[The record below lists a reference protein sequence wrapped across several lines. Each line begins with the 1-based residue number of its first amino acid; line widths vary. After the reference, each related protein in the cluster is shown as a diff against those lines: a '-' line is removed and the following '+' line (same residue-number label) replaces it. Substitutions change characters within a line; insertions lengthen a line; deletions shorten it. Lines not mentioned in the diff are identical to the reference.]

1 MDGAEVAPDDLDP
14 EALAQS
20 IEELE
25 IQARIRAIEM
35 EVGLLDLRREL
46 EIQEE
51 HVQEW
56 QSELRK
62 NHSTKTGQVHA
73 DFENAQRGVEELR
86 KRVQTMEAARP
97 TSRVPSPPREA
108 SAAPA
113 PAPASAPAPAPP
125 AVAPSEGAYPAAQ
138 ARVPPRAPVTAPVPG
153 PEELAK
159 RAVARAPL
167 PGGPKAK
174 ARAGSRGGDAAAGYA
189 GRGASGGSSIIEAAR
204 GSAARSSSRGRRT
217 PT

>member
-1 MDGAEVAPDDLDP
+1 MARLDLGENASRNVMDGAEVAPDDLDP

-97 TSRVPSPPREA
+97 TSRD
-108 SAAPA
+108 
-113 PAPASAPAPAPP
+113 
-125 AVAPSEGAYPAAQ
+125 
-138 ARVPPRAPVTAPVPG
+138 
-153 PEELAK
+153 
-159 RAVARAPL
+159 RAPL

-174 ARAGSRGGDAAAGYA
+174 ARADPGAVTQQRATLGEGPAAAA
-189 GRGASGGSSIIEAAR
+189 PSSRRREALRRDPARGAGGHPPETASTACPAALLLPEEADWDR
-204 GSAARSSSRGRRT
+204 
-217 PT
+217 